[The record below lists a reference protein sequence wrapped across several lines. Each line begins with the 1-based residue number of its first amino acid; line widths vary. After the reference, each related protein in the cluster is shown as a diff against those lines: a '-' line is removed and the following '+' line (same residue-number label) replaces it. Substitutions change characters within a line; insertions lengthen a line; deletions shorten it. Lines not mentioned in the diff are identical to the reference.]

1 MDMND
6 YHMDILVRQRLDDIR
21 ADARR
26 AVLAAALAPPR
37 QPLRVTLGVG
47 LMRLGRWV
55 LGDEHRVVPAPE
67 RAPRPASSA
76 SCLATTSAQRLL
88 LREMQRR
95 SLC

>member
-6 YHMDILVRQRLDDIR
+6 YLIDTLVRQRLDDIR

-37 QPLRVTLGVG
+37 QPLRVTLGVA

-55 LGDEHRVVPAPE
+55 LGDEHGVVPEPE
-67 RAPRPASSA
+67 RAPRPASTA
-76 SCLATTSAQRLL
+76 SCSAP
-88 LREMQRR
+88 RR
-95 SLC
+95 RAAA